1 MKKTVLIIL
10 SAFLFRLLLVAGVS
24 GSSFDNADG
33 EDSIRI
39 AKGEAVFN
47 QNCTGCHSFRQD
59 GIGPN
64 LAGLTS
70 VVSSSWIERFIK
82 DPQKTFKAGDKRA
95 QQLLKKYKVMMPSFA
110 LKDDELKNVVAFL
123 STKKFVIE
131 PVTKGNGNALTNPIP
146 EPIKVSNLVG
156 VLEAVTTIPASSK
169 NGQLPL
175 TRITK
180 IGLQP
185 NNENLFILDLRG
197 KLYQL
202 KNNKPEVYMD
212 MEKLRPNFINAPGLA
227 TGFGSFAFHPD
238 FNKNGLLY
246 TTHSEP
252 ARTAKAD
259 FAYADSIKVALQ
271 WVLTEWKAD
280 DPSKPTF
287 IGKGRELFRVNMV
300 SVIHGVQ
307 EIVFNPLAKP
317 GSEDYGLLYIGVGE
331 GGSVENGFPFL
342 AHNKETVWG
351 TVLRIDP
358 AGTNS
363 SNKQYGIPK
372 QNPFAQSKNPAIAKE
387 IYAYGFRNPHRIT
400 WTHTGKILVSNIG
413 HANIESVNLV
423 EPGHD
428 YGWPIREGTFLID
441 PFGNLNKVFALPVN
455 DKTFNVTYPVAQ
467 FDHDEGNA
475 ISGGFEYTGSVVP
488 QLKRKFLFG
497 DIPSGRLFYFD
508 MAEMKQG
515 KQATVKEWKITINGA
530 LKTFREVCGSKRVD
544 LHFGKD
550 SKNELYLLT
559 KADGKVYKLASA
571 ELRN

>member
-1 MKKTVLIIL
+1 MKNTILIVLA
-10 SAFLFRLLLVAGVS
+10 AFLFRLLLIAGVPDS
-24 GSSFDNADG
+24 LDNWDA
-33 EDSIRI
+33 EDSTRV
-39 AKGEAVFN
+39 AKGESLFN

-64 LAGLTS
+64 LGGLTAK
-70 VVSSSWIERFIK
+70 VSPSWIERFIK
-82 DPQKTFKAGDKRA
+82 NPQKTIKAGDKRG
-95 QQLLKKYKVMMPSFA
+95 QQLLKKYKVVMPSFA
-110 LKDDELKNVVAFL
+110 LKEDEMKSVLAFL
-123 STKKFVIE
+123 STKKLVSE

-156 VLEAVTTIPASSK
+156 TIEAITTIPPSSTG
-169 NGQLPL
+169 GQLPL

-185 NNENLFILDLRG
+185 ANENLFILDLRG

-202 KNNKPEVYMD
+202 RNGQPEVYIN
-212 MEKLRPNFINAPGLA
+212 MEQLRPNFIHKPGLA

-280 DPSKPTF
+280 NPADPTF
-287 IGKGRELFRVNMV
+287 TGKGRELLRVNMV

-307 EIVFNPLAKP
+307 EITFNPLAKA

-331 GGSVENGFPFL
+331 GGCVENGFPFL
-342 AHNKETVWG
+342 AHNKQTVWG

-363 SNKQYGIPK
+363 ANKQYGIPK
-372 QNPFAQSKNPAIAKE
+372 QNPFAQSQNQSVLKE

-400 WTHTGKILVSNIG
+400 WTHSGKMLVSNVG
-413 HANIESVNLV
+413 HANVESVNLV

-441 PFGNLNKVFALPVN
+441 PYGNLNKVFPLPLN
-455 DKTFNVTYPVAQ
+455 DNAVNVTYPVAQ

-475 ISGGFEYTGSVVP
+475 ISGGFEYTGSAVP
-488 QLKRKFLFG
+488 QLKGKFLFG

-508 MAEMKQG
+508 VADIKQG
-515 KQATVKEWKITINGA
+515 KQATIKEWKMTINGA
-530 LKTFREVCGSKRVD
+530 AKTFREVCGSNRVD

-550 SKNELYLLT
+550 SKDELYLLT
-559 KADGKVYKLASA
+559 KADGKVYKLTGA
-571 ELRN
+571 EIKK